1 MTTPPDPTNG
11 DPERVEA
18 VPPDGEGI
26 EVSAESLARAITDS
40 ADQER
45 YRTDSRLEVALRG
58 VEAAEKAEQ
67 IQYELALK
75 QIESEDERHKRR
87 YGLGRLLIVA
97 VGILFLVLLIL
108 VGLVIAMAFFG
119 DDKQSETALTML
131 RYGSA
136 AVGGGGIVLLIS
148 YAINSLTRWWQRM

>member
-1 MTTPPDPTNG
+1 MTAPPDPPNG
-11 DPERVEA
+11 DPEQVEA
-18 VPPDGEGI
+18 VPPDGERI
-26 EVSAESLARAITDS
+26 ETFAESLARAIADL

-45 YRTDSRLEVALRG
+45 YRTDSRREVALRG
-58 VEAAEKAEQ
+58 VEASEKAEQ

-87 YGLGRLLIVA
+87 YGLGRLLIIA
-97 VGILFLVLLIL
+97 IGILFLVLLIL

-119 DDKQSETALTML
+119 DDKQSATALTML
-131 RYGSA
+131 RYGFA
-136 AVGGGGIVLLIS
+136 AIGGGGIVLLVA